1 MQGEGVSTK
10 GIAVGHT
17 DAIQVQVL
25 RDGMTVHRYLMQTQS
40 PQNAKMGMFLQ
51 ESPGPQ
57 VNNPVTNWPD
67 SVPTKDRNVE
77 GRMSPQGRYQRCR
90 EGALDTSESACFQG
104 DFQSFLNF
112 DVAIWRSRAQH
123 LLALR
128 LKKANGGRL
137 NG

>member
-1 MQGEGVSTK
+1 VQGEGVSTK
-10 GIAVGHT
+10 RIAVGHT

-25 RDGMTVHRYLMQTQS
+25 REGMTVQRYLTQVCAR
-40 PQNAKMGMFLQ
+40 QNAKMGMFLQ
-51 ESPGPQ
+51 EGLSPQ
-57 VNNPVTNWPD
+57 VNNPVSNWPD
-67 SVPTKDRNVE
+67 SMPTRDRNVG
-77 GRMSPQGRYQRCR
+77 GRMSLQGRYRHCR
-90 EGALDTSESACFQG
+90 EGAPDTSESACFQG

-112 DVAIWRSRAQH
+112 DVAIWRGRAQH